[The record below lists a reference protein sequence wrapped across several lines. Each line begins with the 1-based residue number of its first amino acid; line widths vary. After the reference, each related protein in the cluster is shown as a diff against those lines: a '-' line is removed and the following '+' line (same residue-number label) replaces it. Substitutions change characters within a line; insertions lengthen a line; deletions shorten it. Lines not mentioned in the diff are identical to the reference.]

1 MSPSKPLITIHDL
14 SVTYD
19 ETDHAV
25 LNNINLEIGEGELV
39 LVCGPTGCG
48 KSTLAQILNGLIP
61 YTLPATIT
69 GEIEVC
75 GKDPRVVTTPG
86 MARDVGLV
94 FQDPEGQLC
103 TLFLEDEIAFG
114 PENLMVPHDELEKR
128 VDHLLD
134 IIALKRFRYESV
146 FELSGG
152 QKQKANIASVLSMQP
167 KVMIFDMP
175 TANLDPIGSME
186 VFKLIRKLVTDEA
199 ATCIVIE
206 NRLDELVPLADRIVV
221 MTQEGSIAFDGTPVE
236 VFQHSQIIMDG
247 LGVELP
253 QVVELAARIH
263 ERSSSSLGNRI
274 PLTIEDT
281 SQWMGTLLDKGIIE
295 ICKDKSSTK
304 DTSAILN
311 ENIVEVKDVHFSYGK
326 GPEILK
332 GISFEMQKGE
342 MLAIVGNNGSGKTT
356 LVKQLVGLL
365 KPTKG
370 SIKVCGMDLK
380 TSNLAEVAARASYV
394 FQYPEHQFVAQGQ
407 SVFDEIAFNLR
418 TAGYD
423 ETYVKERV
431 DLLIDRCQL
440 HGKETVSPYML
451 SGGEMRT
458 VSVACMLSTKPEL
471 LILDEP
477 TYGQDHQRITA
488 LMMRLQE
495 LRKSGTSVI
504 MISHDMRLVAEY
516 ASKVLLLS
524 YGVVEF
530 FGQPE
535 QLFEMP
541 DLLQKADLKEPPICA
556 LVRNLRSAGYDF
568 PSGIITTSA
577 FFEAIKAR

>member
-1 MSPSKPLITIHDL
+1 MSSSKPLISIHDL
-14 SVTYD
+14 SVTYE

-48 KSTLAQILNGLIP
+48 KSTLAQVLNGLIP
-61 YTLPATIT
+61 YTMPATIT

-75 GKDPRVVTTPG
+75 GKDPRETTTPV

-128 VDHLLD
+128 VNHLLD
-134 IIALKRFRYESV
+134 IVALKKFRYGSV

-167 KVMIFDMP
+167 KVMVFDMP

-186 VFKLIRKLVTDEA
+186 VFKLIRQLVTEYES
-199 ATCIVIE
+199 TCIVIE
-206 NRLDELVPLADRIVV
+206 NRLDELVPLADRIIVL
-221 MTQEGSIAFDGTPVE
+221 TQEGSIAFDGTPSE
-236 VFQHSQIIMDG
+236 VFQHSQEIMDG

-253 QVVELAARIH
+253 QVVELAVKVQEQILST
-263 ERSSSSLGNRI
+263 EKKEI
-274 PLTIEDT
+274 PLTIDDT
-281 SQWMGTLLDKGIIE
+281 VKWMRTLFDKGKIKILN
-295 ICKDKSSTK
+295 
-304 DTSAILN
+304 DTGFEQDFPVNQN
-311 ENIVEVKDVHFSYGK
+311 ENIIEVKDVHFSYGK

-332 GISFEMQKGE
+332 GISFDMKKGE

-365 KPTKG
+365 KPTAG
-370 SIKVCGMDLK
+370 TIRVCGMDLK
-380 TSNLAEVAARASYV
+380 TSNLVDIAARASYV

-440 HGKETVSPYML
+440 HGKETVSPFML

-477 TYGQDHQRITA
+477 TYGQDHKRITA
-488 LMMRLQE
+488 LMLRLQE
-495 LRKSGTSVI
+495 LQKSGTSVI

-530 FGQPE
+530 LGNPK

-541 DLLQKADLKEPPICA
+541 ELLHKAALKEPPVCA
-556 LVRNLRSAGYDF
+556 IVRNLRDAGYDL
-568 PSGIITTSA
+568 PTGIITTSA
-577 FFEAIKAR
+577 FMNAIKVR